1 MKNYIVKVKIT
12 IGELVNFQPI
22 LLQAIDEE
30 NAERFAYLILQ
41 RGEALEPSDNGYYD
55 LGGDIHLEVIRVD
68 EVADEHVA
76 ILEHYLEGKPLPQ
89 APEGWHVSWE
99 IDLDRHEG
107 ETPRDAAMVA
117 GEIAIDQFMKL
128 AGRSP
133 NASVTKPALT
143 INGQLIDFEQDQ

>member
-1 MKNYIVKVKIT
+1 MNTYVVKVKIT
-12 IGELVNFQPI
+12 VGELVNFQPI
-22 LLQAIDEE
+22 LLQALDPEY
-30 NAERFAYLILQ
+30 ADRFAYLILQ
-41 RGEALEPSDNGYYD
+41 RGELEPSDSGFFD
-55 LGGDIHLEVIRVD
+55 MGGEIHLEVIRVD

-76 ILEHYLEGKPLPQ
+76 IMEHYLEGKPLPQ
-89 APEGWHVSWE
+89 QPDGWHVSWE

-143 INGQLIDFEQDQ
+143 INGQLIDFELES